1 MMFYC
6 DNSRHL
12 VCSPFSVKNL
22 HLMASE
28 LGIKKCWFHAGD
40 KPHYDIPQKR
50 IDEIKAKC
58 QVVSSKRIVEIIK
71 TGS

>member
-1 MMFYC
+1 
-6 DNSRHL
+6 
-12 VCSPFSVKNL
+12 
-22 HLMASE
+22 MASE